1 MELLVARQPIF
12 DSNKKIVAYELLH
25 REAGQ
30 TSFTQTDGDYATSN
44 VIASSFLSLGIQSLT
59 SGKQAFIN
67 FTGDLL
73 LSGVVTLLPNDQ
85 LVVEL
90 LEDIDPSPEIIA
102 ACRALKDAGY
112 VLALDDFVLRPD
124 YRELISLADIIKVD
138 FRLSDVAD
146 QARIIADLKKP
157 GLRFLAEKVET
168 EQEYL
173 HAVHLGYELFQGYF
187 FSRPTIIST
196 GAVPINKIG
205 YLRLME
211 ALNTEEPNMKEIASA
226 IESDVG
232 LSLETVKLVNSAYF
246 MRKQR
251 IKNIQQA
258 VVMLGLDGVRKWVY
272 LTALRKMGDS
282 LTPDV
287 LIHTSLVRSK
297 FMELFAGCIGEP
309 GRAREFT
316 LLGLFSLLDAI
327 TRQSFAK
334 LLENINLTDE
344 IKTVLVE
351 GRCDSTLGRAYL
363 LMCAYERGE
372 WQKAIDL
379 CETFAIK
386 MDEAAMAYVNSL
398 EWFNTNYLAY
408 A

>member
-12 DSNKKIVAYELLH
+12 DANKKIVAYELLH

-30 TSFTQTDGDYATSN
+30 TAYTQTDGDYATSN
-44 VIASSFLSLGIQSLT
+44 VIASSFLSMGIQSLT

-73 LSGVVTLLPNDQ
+73 LSGVVTLLPSDQ

-90 LEDIDPSPEIIA
+90 LEDIEPTPEVIA
-102 ACRALKDAGY
+102 ACRTLKDAGY

-124 YRELISLADIIKVD
+124 YRELIGLADIIKVD
-138 FRLSDVAD
+138 FRLTDVGE
-146 QARIIADLKKP
+146 QARIIADLKTP

-168 EQEYL
+168 EQEFRY
-173 HAVHLGYELFQGYF
+173 AVHLGYELFQGYF

-211 ALNTEEPNMKEIASA
+211 ALSAEAPNMKEIASA

-232 LSLETVKLVNSAYF
+232 LSLETVKLVNSALF

-251 IKNIQQA
+251 INNIQQA
-258 VVMLGLDGVRKWVY
+258 VVMLGLEGVRKWVY
-272 LTALRKMGDS
+272 LTALRRMGDS

-287 LIHTSLVRSK
+287 LINTSLVRSK
-297 FMELFAGCIGEP
+297 FMELFAKCIGE
-309 GRAREFT
+309 GDRAREFT

-327 TRQSFAK
+327 TRQPFAK
-334 LLENINLTDE
+334 LLENTNLTDE
-344 IKTVLVE
+344 IKAVLVD
-351 GRCDSTLGRAYL
+351 GRYDSPLGQAYL
-363 LMCAYERGE
+363 LMGTYERGE
-372 WQKAIDL
+372 WQTAMEL
-379 CETFAIK
+379 CERLAVR
-386 MDEAAMAYVNSL
+386 MDEAALAYVNSL
-398 EWFNTNYLAY
+398 EWFNTNYLAF